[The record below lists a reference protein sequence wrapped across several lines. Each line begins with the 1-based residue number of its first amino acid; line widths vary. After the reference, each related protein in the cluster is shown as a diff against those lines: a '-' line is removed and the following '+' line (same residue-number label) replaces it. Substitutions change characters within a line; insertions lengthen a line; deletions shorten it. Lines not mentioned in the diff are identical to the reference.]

1 MYERKS
7 ERVCERGRERQGGER
22 ERDKRNLKGQKSNF
36 IPWRKTILSCLV
48 SDFVTAP

>member
-22 ERDKRNLKGQKSNF
+22 ERDKRNLKGQKV
-36 IPWRKTILSCLV
+36 ILFHGEKQFCL
-48 SDFVTAP
+48 A